1 MNILQ
6 LRGELRGTQARKSA
20 KPGGELKRKLTKRLN
35 KRITMENFMNHYE
48 TAQQVFLDEMQ
59 ALELALQRIK
69 PSFNEVVERILAS
82 RGKIVLIGLGKSGLV
97 ARKIAATLNS
107 TGTSAVFLNAGEAL
121 HGDVGVVS
129 EGDIAIMVSNS
140 GTTVELVKMVPV
152 LRRLKATLIGVYGK
166 TNTSLAQNMDLVLD
180 ASVDRE
186 ACPLNL
192 APMSSST
199 VALVLGDALAA
210 ALMKAKN
217 FTTDQYALFH
227 PAGQLGRNL
236 LLTAA
241 DLMHRGDQL
250 PRLGVQASFEEVVS
264 EMTRFNLGAVCI
276 CDEANLLLG
285 LITDGDV
292 RRAIAKKDAFSQKAE
307 QIMTKQPSSVR
318 PDMRLAEVL
327 AIMEGP
333 KRQIYVVPVV
343 DEKGICLG
351 LVRMHDILK
360 PN

>member
-1 MNILQ
+1 MV
-6 LRGELRGTQARKSA
+6 
-20 KPGGELKRKLTKRLN
+20 
-35 KRITMENFMNHYE
+35 NHYE
-48 TAQQVFLDEMQ
+48 TAEQVFT
-59 ALELALQRIK
+59 
-69 PSFNEVVERILAS
+69 NEIESLRQSLKRVQPAFSQVVDRILDS
-82 RGKIVLIGLGKSGLV
+82 RGKVVLVGLGKSGLV
-97 ARKIAATLNS
+97 ARKIAATFNS

-129 EGDIAIMVSNS
+129 EGDVAIMISNS

-152 LRRLKATLIGVYGK
+152 LRRLKATLIGIYGK

-180 ASVDRE
+180 ASVDKE

-199 VALVLGDALAA
+199 VALVIGDALAA

-241 DLMHRGDQL
+241 DLMHKGDQMPQL
-250 PRLGVQASFEEVVS
+250 PLDASFEEVVS

-276 CDEANLLLG
+276 CDAAGKLLG

-292 RRAIAKKDAFSQKAE
+292 RRAIGNKDAFSRKAE
-307 QIMTKQPSSVR
+307 QIMTKQPTYVR

-327 AIMEGP
+327 EVMEGP
-333 KRQIYVVPVV
+333 KRQIYVVPVA
-343 DEKGICLG
+343 DESGTCLG
-351 LVRMHDILK
+351 LVRMHDILR
-360 PN
+360 PS

>member
-1 MNILQ
+1 
-6 LRGELRGTQARKSA
+6 
-20 KPGGELKRKLTKRLN
+20 
-35 KRITMENFMNHYE
+35 MNHYE
-48 TAQQVFLDEMQ
+48 TAEQVFRDEME
-59 ALELALQRIK
+59 ALHTALKRIE

-82 RGKIVLIGLGKSGLV
+82 QGKVVLIGLGKSGLV

-107 TGTSAVFLNAGEAL
+107 TGTSAVFLNAAEAL

-129 EGDIAIMVSNS
+129 EGDIAILVSNS

-227 PAGQLGRNL
+227 PSGQLGRNL

-250 PRLGVQASFEEVVS
+250 PKLGLRASFEEVVS

-276 CDEANLLLG
+276 CDEATKLLG

-292 RRAIAKKDAFSQKAE
+292 RRAIAKKDAFSQKAK
-307 QIMTKQPSSVR
+307 QIMTKQPSCVR

-343 DEKGICLG
+343 DEKGTCLG
-351 LVRMHDILK
+351 LVRMHDILR
-360 PN
+360 PG

>member
-1 MNILQ
+1 MSV
-6 LRGELRGTQARKSA
+6 T
-20 KPGGELKRKLTKRLN
+20 
-35 KRITMENFMNHYE
+35 NHYE
-48 TAQQVFLDEMQ
+48 TAEQVFRDEI
-59 ALELALQRIK
+59 EALQIALKRIK
-69 PSFNEVVERILAS
+69 PSFNVAVEKILAS
-82 RGKIVLIGLGKSGLV
+82 RGKVVLIGLGKSGLV
-97 ARKIAATLNS
+97 ARKISATFSS

-129 EGDIAIMVSNS
+129 EGDVAILVSNS

-152 LRRLKATLIGVYGK
+152 LRQLKATLIGVLGK
-166 TNTSLAQNMDLVLD
+166 TNTALAQNMDIVLD
-180 ASVDRE
+180 VSVDRE
-186 ACPLNL
+186 ACPLGL

-199 VALVLGDALAA
+199 VALVVGDALAA

-217 FTTDQYALFH
+217 FTTDQFALFH
-227 PAGQLGRNL
+227 PSGQLGRNL
-236 LLTAA
+236 LLTTA
-241 DLMHRGDQL
+241 DLMHKGDQL
-250 PRLGVQASFEEVVS
+250 PKLGLQATFKEVVS
-264 EMTRFNLGAVCI
+264 EMTRFNLGAICI
-276 CDEANLLLG
+276 CDEKNRLLG

-292 RRAIAKKDAFSQKAE
+292 RRAIAKDDAFAQKAE

-360 PN
+360 PS

>member
-1 MNILQ
+1 
-6 LRGELRGTQARKSA
+6 
-20 KPGGELKRKLTKRLN
+20 
-35 KRITMENFMNHYE
+35 MNHYE
-48 TAQQVFLDEMQ
+48 TAEQVFRDEI
-59 ALELALQRIK
+59 ASLQQSLLRVR
-69 PSFNEVVERILAS
+69 PSFDHAVETILNS
-82 RGKIVLIGLGKSGLV
+82 RGKVVLIGLGKSGLV

-166 TNTSLAQNMDLVLD
+166 TNTALAQNMDLVLD
-180 ASVDRE
+180 ASVDKE

-227 PAGQLGRNL
+227 PSGQLGRNL

-250 PRLGVQASFEEVVS
+250 PRLTIQATFEEVVS

-276 CDEANLLLG
+276 CDRDNKLVG

-307 QIMTKQPSSVR
+307 QIMTRQPSSVR

-343 DEKGICLG
+343 DDAGICLG

-360 PN
+360 PS

>member
-1 MNILQ
+1 MLMTEYNLMNY
-6 LRGELRGTQARKSA
+6 
-20 KPGGELKRKLTKRLN
+20 
-35 KRITMENFMNHYE
+35 YE
-48 TAQQVFLDEMQ
+48 TAEQVFDDEIT
-59 ALELALQRIK
+59 ALKQSLQRIK
-69 PSFNEVVERILAS
+69 PAFNDVVEKILNS
-82 RGKIVLIGLGKSGLV
+82 RGKVVLIGLGKSGLV

-129 EGDIAIMVSNS
+129 EGDIAILVSNS

-166 TNTSLAQNMDLVLD
+166 TNTPLAHNMDLVLD

-227 PAGQLGRNL
+227 PSGQLGRNL

-250 PRLGVQASFEEVVS
+250 PKLTILASFEEVVS

-276 CDEANLLLG
+276 CDDAGKLLG

-292 RRAIAKKDAFSQKAE
+292 RRAIAKKEAFSQKAG
-307 QIMTKQPSSVR
+307 QIMTKQPSFVR
-318 PDMRLAEVL
+318 PEVRLAEVL
-327 AIMEGP
+327 AMMEGP

-343 DEKGICLG
+343 GEDGTCLG
-351 LVRMHDILK
+351 LVRMHDILR